1 MLIAFHVLKV
11 VLNSS
16 LLNTEVIFKNDF
28 KFEKERNAL
37 MKCHRNYVHL
47 GVLKIQKF
55 GTWYTS
61 NLQQFV
67 ELKHFLPQHTSK

>member
-1 MLIAFHVLKV
+1 MLIACHVLKV

-28 KFEKERNAL
+28 KFERVECPNEMSQKL
-37 MKCHRNYVHL
+37 KGVHL
-47 GVLKIQKF
+47 GVLKIQQF

-61 NLQQFV
+61 NL
-67 ELKHFLPQHTSK
+67 